1 MSSMESN
8 IPWGEVFISWI
19 SFELQMSWT
28 VTTFFFLWN
37 SNLFEGGELAMN
49 PGQVSIAHEIKDLI
63 NWNERDSIE
72 YKCQFHFLNG
82 LIMPQRYL
90 LNSFIQLA
98 SDKMKSKAHISKDY
112 SNIGWWYLR
121 SLSFK
126 LAEREHSEGWGH
138 IPKLLPGTIL
148 FCYLSPN
155 HDRPHPLIPHG
166 SGPHLYL
173 CDKPLGPHNFHQL

>member
-1 MSSMESN
+1 MYFLFRGEKYAWLTQFLQFIFVSNHVFYGIKYSMRRSIYLLNFIWVTNVMNSN
-8 IPWGEVFISWI
+8 YI
-19 SFELQMSWT
+19 
-28 VTTFFFLWN
+28 FFFLWN

-82 LIMPQRYL
+82 LIMLQRYL

-126 LAEREHSEGWGH
+126 LEMVG
-138 IPKLLPGTIL
+138 LV
-148 FCYLSPN
+148 
-155 HDRPHPLIPHG
+155 
-166 SGPHLYL
+166 
-173 CDKPLGPHNFHQL
+173 